1 MIIEDDADWDVHLR
15 EQLKPNGT
23 IAEAL
28 RSFEPDDKRLPAEDA
43 PFGLDWD
50 ILHLGHCHYNLPAS
64 IERYVDD
71 PTAPDMNRVRA
82 AWSHTHY
89 AAFPAGKR
97 GVFQGASGIC
107 VFGYGVTQ
115 AGARRLLELN
125 KWDNMIDSIF
135 WDRCKDGG
143 LRCNVIAP
151 ELIHHQRAVGTQSTR
166 LAMDRGIK
174 PSKPERFFTMNIPFS
189 ARCNAQPE
197 ESDVTVEP
205 QSGLFQCLPSEEEFV
220 TLPD

>member
-1 MIIEDDADWDVHLR
+1 MIIEDDADWDVHIR

-23 IAEAL
+23 IASAL
-28 RSFEPDDKRLPAEDA
+28 RNFDPEDMRQDIKDA

-50 ILHLGHCHYNLPAS
+50 ILHLGHCHYNLPAK
-64 IERYVDD
+64 IELYVDD
-71 PTAPDMNRVRA
+71 PTAPDMSKVRA

-89 AAFPAGKR
+89 AGFPAGQR
-97 GVFQGASGIC
+97 GIFQGASGIC
-107 VFGYGVTQ
+107 VFGYGITQ
-115 AGARRLLELN
+115 AGAKRLLELN

-166 LAMDRGIK
+166 LAMDQGIAPK
-174 PSKPERFFTMNIPFS
+174 KPERFFTMNIPYS
-189 ARCNAQPE
+189 ARCNAQHDTGYPSPDPE
-197 ESDVTVEP
+197 
-205 QSGLFQCLPSEEEFV
+205 SGLVQCHPSAEEFV